1 MYVLIIG
8 GGRIGYHLTRA
19 LLYADHEVAVIER
32 DSSRIRVLSSEFG
45 NIAIQGDGSEA
56 NILLTAGIERADVLI
71 ATTGNDEDNLA
82 TCQIAINLFNIPRT
96 IARINNPENEALFD
110 VLGIHVTVSSTQII
124 LSEIEEE
131 LPVAIEVELLPA
143 RGNRQVIRIEIP
155 QESSAI
161 DQLLFSLPLPP
172 DTIINAIISGNGE
185 FKPIDKDTL
194 IEPFDEI
201 IAITH
206 SDHTETLLEL
216 FAGRN

>member
-32 DSSRIRVLSSEFG
+32 DSARIRVLSSEFG

-56 NILLTAGIERADVLI
+56 NILSVAGIERADVLI
-71 ATTGNDEDNLA
+71 ATTGSDEDNLA
-82 TCQIAINLFNIPRT
+82 ACQIAINLFKIPRT

-110 VLGIHVTVSSTQII
+110 LLGIHVTVSSTQII

-131 LPVAIEVELLPA
+131 LPVAIEVELIPA

-161 DQLLFSLPLPP
+161 DQLIFSLPLPP
-172 DTIINAIISGNGE
+172 DTMINAIISSNGE
-185 FKPIDKDTL
+185 FKSIDNETV
-194 IEPFDEI
+194 IEP
-201 IAITH
+201 
-206 SDHTETLLEL
+206 
-216 FAGRN
+216 

>member
-19 LLYADHEVAVIER
+19 LLYADHEVVVIER
-32 DSSRIRVLSSEFG
+32 DSSRIRILSSEFG

-161 DQLLFSLPLPP
+161 DQLIFSLPLPP
-172 DTIINAIISGNGE
+172 DTIINAIISRNGE
-185 FKPIDKDTL
+185 FKPIDNETL

-206 SDHTETLLEL
+206 SDHAETLLEL